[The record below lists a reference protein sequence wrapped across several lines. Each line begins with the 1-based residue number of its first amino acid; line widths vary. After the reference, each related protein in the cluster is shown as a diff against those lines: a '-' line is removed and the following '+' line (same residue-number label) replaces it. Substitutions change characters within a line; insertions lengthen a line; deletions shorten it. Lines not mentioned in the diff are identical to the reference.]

1 MKLVFIPQLFY
12 FSIVFSIILSIYL
25 YIEQD
30 KIKFIK
36 DLDEYGGRNIKYIEF
51 FVYLFIIL
59 SSIFILSFKI
69 WIFDIY
75 FSPRTL
81 ITILFLFIILLY
93 YIYTKI

>member
-1 MKLVFIPQLFY
+1 MKIVFVPQLFY

-30 KIKFIK
+30 NNKFIK
-36 DLDEYGGRNIKYIEF
+36 DINKYGGRNIKYIEF

>member
-81 ITILFLFIILLY
+81 ITILFSFIILLY

>member
-1 MKLVFIPQLFY
+1 MKLVFVPQLFY

>member
-30 KIKFIK
+30 KIEFIK
-36 DLDEYGGRNIKYIEF
+36 DIDEYGGRNIKYIEF
-51 FVYLFIIL
+51 GVYLFIIL
-59 SSIFILSFKI
+59 FYIFMLSFRI
-69 WIFDIY
+69 WMFDMY
-75 FSPRTL
+75 FSPRIL
-81 ITILFLFIILLY
+81 ISILFLFIILLY

>member
-1 MKLVFIPQLFY
+1 MKIVFVPQLFY

-51 FVYLFIIL
+51 FVYLFIMFF
-59 SSIFILSFKI
+59 SIFMLSFKI
-69 WIFDIY
+69 WMFDIY
-75 FSPRTL
+75 FSPR
-81 ITILFLFIILLY
+81 ILMTSFFLFIILLY

>member
-51 FVYLFIIL
+51 GVYLFIIL
-59 SSIFILSFKI
+59 FYIFMLSFRI
-69 WIFDIY
+69 WMFDMY
-75 FSPRTL
+75 FSPRIL
-81 ITILFLFIILLY
+81 ISILFLFIILLY

>member
-1 MKLVFIPQLFY
+1 MKIVFVPQLFY

-51 FVYLFIIL
+51 FVYLFIIFF
-59 SSIFILSFKI
+59 SIFMLSFKI
-69 WIFDIY
+69 WMFDIY
-75 FSPRTL
+75 FSPR
-81 ITILFLFIILLY
+81 ILMTSFFLFIILLY